1 MIQETEIHLLCFS
14 IIISLLNVSIPKIM
28 IDQNSQ
34 RLPNQCSNCVWF
46 PHFPHISNKI
56 ISPFGL
62 KFPTRYRTFEWV
74 LSKSNNSFDS
84 TY

>member
-34 RLPNQCSNCVWF
+34 RLPNQCSNCV
-46 PHFPHISNKI
+46 
-56 ISPFGL
+56 
-62 KFPTRYRTFEWV
+62 
-74 LSKSNNSFDS
+74 
-84 TY
+84 